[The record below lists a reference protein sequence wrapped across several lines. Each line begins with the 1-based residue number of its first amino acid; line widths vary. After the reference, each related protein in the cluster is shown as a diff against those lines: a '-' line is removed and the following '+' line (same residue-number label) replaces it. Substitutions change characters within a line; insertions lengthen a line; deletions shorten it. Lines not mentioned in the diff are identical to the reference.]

1 MEIGEYTFFRCYDL
15 TSVTIPSSVTSIG
28 NSAFCDCTHL
38 ASVTVDWDTPLS
50 LKSEDNIFLFTPLSE
65 AVLYVPKGTKAAYK
79 AADVWKD
86 FKMILEEGTSLVEI
100 DETSTV
106 APEAVDKAYVTVE
119 RHIYAGEWSTL
130 CLPFAM
136 SAEQVKTAF
145 GEDVELGDF
154 AGCEVNGDHISV
166 KFDRVT
172 SIDANHP
179 YIIKLSSTVFK
190 FTVEDVAISPAP
202 AEVKKNGSGGK
213 YNSFIGN
220 YENGLTLADGTLFL
234 ITNCFCF
241 SKGYTKMK
249 GLRGYFK
256 FDAAGIN
263 SSSARIDIQ
272 YDEAT
277 GVSDTKRETTADRR
291 YYNLSGQRVDTPAKG
306 IYVRNGKKVI
316 IQ

>member
-1 MEIGEYTFFRCYDL
+1 ML
-15 TSVTIPSSVTSIG
+15 
-28 NSAFCDCTHL
+28 
-38 ASVTVDWDTPLS
+38 
-50 LKSEDNIFLFTPLSE
+50 NIFFDCIRLTEIYSYIEEPFSPGVNCWYNTNKSIP
-65 AVLYVPKGTKAAYK
+65 LYVPVGTKAKYEAT
-79 AADVWKD
+79 DGWKD
-86 FKMILEEGTSLVEI
+86 FKTILEIGTSLAEI
-100 DETSTV
+100 DETST
-106 APEAVDKAYVTVE
+106 ATPEAVNNAYVTVK
-119 RHIYAGEWSTL
+119 RTINADEWSTL

-136 SAEQVKTAF
+136 SVEQVTTAF
-145 GEDVELGDF
+145 GEDVKLGDF
-154 AGCEVNGDHISV
+154 TGCEVNGDHITV

-263 SSSARIDIQ
+263 SSSSRIDIQ

-277 GVSDTKRETTADRR
+277 GISDTKRETTAGGR
-291 YYNLSGQRVDTPAKG
+291 YYNLSGQQVDMPAKG